1 MINKS
6 YCLICKFSVKY
17 GHRWKGNKQ
26 DLGNQ
31 KYFTIYENDC
41 FLIILF
47 SLLKFIYKFRSDY
60 K

>member
-1 MINKS
+1 M
-6 YCLICKFSVKY
+6 V
-17 GHRWKGNKQ
+17 RWKENEQ

-31 KYFTIYENDC
+31 KYFTVYENDC

-47 SLLKFIYKFRSDY
+47 SLLQFIYKFRADY